1 MPRPSSPI
9 RITSRSC
16 DLLPHKAV
24 QTSRVGDPADGAGNC
39 RRRNLLPV
47 PADLR
52 VDHRAVVSDL
62 YDQTNPQAVE
72 IDRLRRCLAEVEAQL
87 RASIRDCREKARLL
101 AHTKARLAELEA
113 ENEDHRLRIGILQNA
128 LRGANTG

>member
-1 MPRPSSPI
+1 
-9 RITSRSC
+9 
-16 DLLPHKAV
+16 
-24 QTSRVGDPADGAGNC
+24 
-39 RRRNLLPV
+39 
-47 PADLR
+47 
-52 VDHRAVVSDL
+52 VSDL

-128 LRGANTG
+128 LRGADTG